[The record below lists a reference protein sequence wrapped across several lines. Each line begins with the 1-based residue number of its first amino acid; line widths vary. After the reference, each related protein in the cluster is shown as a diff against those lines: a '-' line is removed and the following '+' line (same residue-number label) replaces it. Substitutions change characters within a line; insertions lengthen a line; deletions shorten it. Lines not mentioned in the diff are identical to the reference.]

1 MPAWPISYQNIAADL
16 VAGVYNDAGQMA
28 GSVYTQAQGSVSKVY
43 VKRAIGDTRQSVY
56 LGRADDP
63 ATDQKI
69 TAIKAASQ
77 RAKQRRK
84 DLRVLAG
91 QGLLATPTLSG
102 QVIDTIAQHGL
113 FQRGAILIGTL
124 AYQCYPLLLGATLPS
139 TMMATD
145 DADLAAANLSLDAAD
160 GSDMET
166 ILRFAD
172 KSFAGVPGLS
182 SKNPPWKFMAANKYL
197 VELLTPARGRN
208 DPQPLELAGLKA
220 GATTLQ
226 HLAWLIDNS
235 VPACL
240 PYATGV
246 AVQVPRPERYA
257 VHKLII
263 SQKRDDRI
271 KARKDLLQ
279 AEALV
284 AALEERLPGT
294 LGDELEDAAAQGAG
308 WRKPMMA
315 SIKAIWPDWKDRP
328 EFEVLL
334 D

>member
-1 MPAWPISYQNIAADL
+1 MAAWPIAYQNIAADL
-16 VAGVYNDAGQMA
+16 VAGVHNDAGQMS
-28 GSVYTQAQGSVSKVY
+28 GSIYEQEQGSVTKTY
-43 VKRAIGDTRQSVY
+43 VKRAIGATRQSVY
-56 LGRADDP
+56 LGRADD
-63 ATDQKI
+63 ADTARKI
-69 TAIKAASQ
+69 DAVKAASK
-77 RAKQRRK
+77 RARQRRK

-91 QGLLATPTLSG
+91 QGLLATPAFSG
-102 QVIDTIAQHGL
+102 RVVDAIAQHGL

-145 DADLAAANLSLDAAD
+145 DADLATANLSLDAED
-160 GSDMET
+160 GSDMQS

-172 KSFAGVPGLS
+172 KTFAGVPGLS
-182 SKNPPWKFMAANKYL
+182 GKDTPWKFMADNKYL
-197 VELLTPARGRN
+197 VELLTPARTRE
-208 DPQPLELAGLKA
+208 DAPPLELSGLKA

-240 PYATGV
+240 PFSTGV
-246 AVQVPRPERYA
+246 AVLVPRPERYA

-263 SQKRDDRI
+263 SQKRQDRI

-294 LGDELEDAAAQGAG
+294 LGDELEDAASQGAG
-308 WRKPMMA
+308 WRKPLMA
-315 SIKAIWPDWKDRP
+315 SIKTIWPDWKDRP
-328 EFEVLL
+328 EFEVLW